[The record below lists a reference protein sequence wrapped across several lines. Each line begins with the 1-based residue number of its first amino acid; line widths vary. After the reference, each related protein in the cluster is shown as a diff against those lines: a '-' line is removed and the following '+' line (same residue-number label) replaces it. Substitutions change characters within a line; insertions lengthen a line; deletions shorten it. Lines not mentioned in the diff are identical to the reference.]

1 MQENEKESEFW
12 NNAELPVFQ
21 IIVEFGILNA
31 DVSLLFPLVNYFSA
45 NNNSVLCFM
54 VLGISWYK
62 IEVTS
67 RNKEN
72 VNE

>member
-1 MQENEKESEFW
+1 MKKKVFW
-12 NNAELPVFQ
+12 NNATLPVFQ
-21 IIVEFGILNA
+21 IIVKFGILNA

-45 NNNSVLCFM
+45 NINSVLCFT
-54 VLGISWYK
+54 VLGISWHK

-72 VNE
+72 VNK